1 MTRIPIRTFLS
12 MAIAFAYAVPAI
24 AQDDKAPQMTPEQ
37 QAEMEA
43 YIKAGT
49 PGAAHAEL
57 AKTVGSYDL
66 AIKHW
71 QAPGAEPVAEK
82 GTATRTMVLGG
93 RVMVEDMS
101 STMMGRRP
109 RTSPMIVPATTSLP
123 DRRVLCTIAVG
134 SPSRAAKRWA
144 SFTAPRSGD
153 TITPRSCGLAASA
166 SASKGAAER
175 WSTREEK
182 NPSTAAACRSTA
194 MMRSSS
200 PAEIRRATTPA
211 PSGTPSR
218 ARRSWRAYPR

>member
-71 QAPGAEPVAEK
+71 QAPGAEPVEVNAGLSTPL
-82 GTATRTMVLGG
+82 GTGDRE
-93 RVMVEDMS
+93 RVE
-101 STMMGRRP
+101 
-109 RTSPMIVPATTSLP
+109 A
-123 DRRVLCTIAVG
+123 TIALPPGARLLLYTDGLVERRRTG
-134 SPSRAAKRWA
+134 IIAGLERLREVVARPDLEIEDLCNTTIA
-144 SFTAPRSGD
+144 SMEGD
-153 TITPRSCGLAASA
+153 GYADDVALLAV
-166 SASKGAAER
+166 ER
-175 WSTREEK
+175 
-182 NPSTAAACRSTA
+182 
-194 MMRSSS
+194 
-200 PAEIRRATTPA
+200 RR
-211 PSGTPSR
+211 
-218 ARRSWRAYPR
+218 